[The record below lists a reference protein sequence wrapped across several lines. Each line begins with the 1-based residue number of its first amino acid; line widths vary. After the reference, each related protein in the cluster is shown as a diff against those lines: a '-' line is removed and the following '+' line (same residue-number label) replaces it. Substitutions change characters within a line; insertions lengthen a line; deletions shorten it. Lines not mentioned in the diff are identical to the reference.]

1 MILWFSVGLGSGT
14 DLFKNKKIKNFDKTL
29 ISEKIKIRM
38 LYH

>member
-14 DLFKNKKIKNFDKTL
+14 DLFKNKKINFDKTL